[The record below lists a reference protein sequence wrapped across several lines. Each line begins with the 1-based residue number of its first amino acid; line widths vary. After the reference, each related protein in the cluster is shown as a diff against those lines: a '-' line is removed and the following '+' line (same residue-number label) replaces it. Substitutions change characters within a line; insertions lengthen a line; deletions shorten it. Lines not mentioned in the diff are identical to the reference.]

1 MRENGKVTIGE
12 LAEDEHLHV
21 RQDEGQ
27 GQDIRVAL
35 RRDN

>member
-21 RQDEGQ
+21 RH
-27 GQDIRVAL
+27 RMRA
-35 RRDN
+35 RDKIFGLH